1 MYHEV
6 PLEYLGFPSEH
17 NDCGFKGG
25 NMAAALRSGLLGN
38 HVLIAR
44 KCYRI
49 VFQSAAFLATET
61 GDIM

>member
-1 MYHEV
+1 
-6 PLEYLGFPSEH
+6 
-17 NDCGFKGG
+17 
-25 NMAAALRSGLLGN
+25 MAAALRSGLLGN

-49 VFQSAAFLATET
+49 VFQSGAFLTTET